1 MLFFIVFVPVISV
14 ANAARDSKDSK
25 GLPRKK
31 DSFRVIKLK
40 ITTCIKQNEII
51 S

>member
-14 ANAARDSKDSK
+14 ANAARDSK